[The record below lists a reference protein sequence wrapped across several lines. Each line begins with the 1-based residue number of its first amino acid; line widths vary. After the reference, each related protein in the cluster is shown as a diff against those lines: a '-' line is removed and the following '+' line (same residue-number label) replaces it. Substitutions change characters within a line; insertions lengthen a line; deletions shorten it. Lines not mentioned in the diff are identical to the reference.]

1 VNAVILPAAVRDAI
15 VSHARE
21 AAPAECCGMLIGSA
35 GRIGSAIRARNIA
48 AEPTRFLIHPADH
61 IRARREAR
69 DAGLD
74 VVGFYHSHPHS
85 TPVPSDTDLAEA
97 SYPNHFYV
105 IVGLKDEAADV
116 RVYRFTGAAFQLQ
129 IADPGADFDHHRR

>member
-1 VNAVILPAAVRDAI
+1 VILPAAVRDAI

-48 AEPTRFLIHPADH
+48 GEPTRFLIDPADH

-74 VVGFYHSHPHS
+74 VVGFYHSHPRS

-97 SYPNHFYV
+97 TYPNHLYV

-116 RVYRFTGAAFQLQ
+116 RVYRFTGTEFELQ
-129 IADPGADFDHHRR
+129 IADAGADLDHHRR

>member
-1 VNAVILPAAVRDAI
+1 VILPAAVRDAI

-35 GRIGSAIRARNIA
+35 GRVDSAIRARNIA
-48 AEPTRFLIHPADH
+48 GEPTRFLIDPVDH
-61 IRARREAR
+61 IRTRREAR
-69 DAGLD
+69 AAGLD
-74 VVGFYHSHPHS
+74 VVGFYHSHPRS

-97 SYPNHFYV
+97 TYPNHLYV

-116 RVYRFTGAAFQLQ
+116 RVYRFTGTEFELQ
-129 IADPGADFDHHRR
+129 IADAGTDLDHHGR

>member
-1 VNAVILPAAVRDAI
+1 MILPAAVRDAI

-35 GRIGSAIRARNIA
+35 GRVDSAIRARNIA
-48 AEPTRFLIHPADH
+48 GEPTRFLIDPVDH
-61 IRARREAR
+61 IRTRREAR
-69 DAGLD
+69 AAGLD

-97 SYPNHFYV
+97 TYPNHLYV

-116 RVYRFTGAAFQLQ
+116 RVYRFTGTEFELQ
-129 IADPGADFDHHRR
+129 IADAGTDLDHHGR